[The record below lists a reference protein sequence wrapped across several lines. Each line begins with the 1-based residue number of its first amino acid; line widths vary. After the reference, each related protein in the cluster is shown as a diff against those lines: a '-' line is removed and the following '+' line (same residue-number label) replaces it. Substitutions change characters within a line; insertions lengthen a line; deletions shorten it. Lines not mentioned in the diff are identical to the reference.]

1 MEVWTWIIAYIV
13 GFSLLQ
19 LLVYRYFRDSEPSVE
34 GPSPGSGE
42 RYASGDRLERDQS
55 GRTATD
61 DGVYCQHC
69 GTYNEQ
75 TATYRYCKQCV
86 APIR

>member
-1 MEVWTWIIAYIV
+1 MEIWTWIVAYVV

-34 GPSPGSGE
+34 QPSPGSGE
-42 RYASGDRLERDQS
+42 RSAAGDRLERD
-55 GRTATD
+55 ATGATPA
-61 DGVYCQHC
+61 DGVRCQHC
-69 GTYNEQ
+69 GTHNEQ
-75 TATYRYCKQCV
+75 SAMYRYCKQCA